1 MNRIRVRDNDHD
13 HGVAEVFEN
22 EEDGTISLVGSS
34 SSVDLG
40 DAEDALLVA
49 KCIEVVAGY
58 RERSDLTEQERE
70 RLNEIPLQK

>member
-58 RERSDLTEQERE
+58 ADPSDLTEQERE

>member
-1 MNRIRVRDNDHD
+1 MNSVRIRSNDHE

-58 RERSDLTEQERE
+58 RDASDLTEQERE